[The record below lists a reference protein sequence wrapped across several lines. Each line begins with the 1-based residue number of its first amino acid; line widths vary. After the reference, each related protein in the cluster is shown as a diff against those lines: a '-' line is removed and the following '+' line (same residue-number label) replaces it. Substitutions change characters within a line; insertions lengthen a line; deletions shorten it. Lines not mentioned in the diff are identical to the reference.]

1 VLKRDTLRPFPA
13 ITLVI
18 GENGRQRRVNSVHQV
33 AELLLEHWP
42 VEHGEEYVAAV
53 RICLEAMLGAV
64 PPEAVREALIKA
76 AREAGISVL
85 Q

>member
-1 VLKRDTLRPFPA
+1 MKRNTLRPFPA
-13 ITLVI
+13 VTLVL
-18 GENGRQRRVNSVHQV
+18 GETGGYRRVNSVHQV

-42 VEHGEEYVAAV
+42 VESGEEYVTAV

-64 PPEAVREALIKA
+64 PPEAARDALIRA
-76 AREAGISVL
+76 AREAGLSVM

>member
-1 VLKRDTLRPFPA
+1 M
-13 ITLVI
+13 
-18 GENGRQRRVNSVHQV
+18 GESGGTRRINSVHQA
-33 AELLLEHWP
+33 AELLLEYWP
-42 VEHGEEYVAAV
+42 VENGEEYVAAV

-64 PPEAVREALIKA
+64 PPETVREALIKA

>member
-1 VLKRDTLRPFPA
+1 LKRNTLRPFPA
-13 ITLVI
+13 VTLVL
-18 GENGRQRRVNSVHQV
+18 GETGGYRRVNSVHQV

-42 VEHGEEYVAAV
+42 VESGEEYVTAV

-64 PPEAVREALIKA
+64 PPEAARDALIRA
-76 AREAGISVL
+76 AREAGLSVM

>member
-1 VLKRDTLRPFPA
+1 MGD
-13 ITLVI
+13 
-18 GENGRQRRVNSVHQV
+18 NGGTRRVNSVHQI

-42 VEHGEEYVAAV
+42 VENGEDYVAAV

-76 AREAGISVL
+76 AKEAGISVM

>member
-1 VLKRDTLRPFPA
+1 M
-13 ITLVI
+13 
-18 GENGRQRRVNSVHQV
+18 GENGGTRRVNSVHQV

-42 VEHGEEYVAAV
+42 VANGEDYVAAV

-64 PPEAVREALIKA
+64 PAEAVREALIRA
-76 AREAGISVL
+76 AREAGISVM

>member
-1 VLKRDTLRPFPA
+1 MKRNTLRPFPTV
-13 ITLVI
+13 TLVM
-18 GENGRQRRVNSVHQV
+18 GETGGTRRVNSVHQV

-42 VEHGEEYVAAV
+42 SENGEEYVAAV

-64 PPEAVREALIKA
+64 GPEAVREALIKA
-76 AREAGISVL
+76 AREAGISVM

>member
-1 VLKRDTLRPFPA
+1 MKRNTLRPFPA
-13 ITLVI
+13 VTLVM
-18 GENGRQRRVNSVHQV
+18 GENGGTRRVNSVHQV

-42 VEHGEEYVAAV
+42 VANGEDYVAAV

-64 PPEAVREALIKA
+64 PAEAVREALIKA
-76 AREAGISVL
+76 AREAGISVM

>member
-1 VLKRDTLRPFPA
+1 LKRNTLRPFPA
-13 ITLVI
+13 VTLVM
-18 GENGRQRRVNSVHQV
+18 GENGGTRRVNSVHQV

-42 VEHGEEYVAAV
+42 VANGEDYVAAV

-64 PPEAVREALIKA
+64 PAEAVREALIRA
-76 AREAGISVL
+76 AREAGISVM

>member
-1 VLKRDTLRPFPA
+1 MKRNTLRPFPA
-13 ITLVI
+13 VTLVMEES
-18 GENGRQRRVNSVHQV
+18 GGHRRVNSVHQV
-33 AELLLEHWP
+33 AELLLQHWP
-42 VEHGEEYVAAV
+42 VENGEEYVAAV

>member
-1 VLKRDTLRPFPA
+1 MKRNTLRPFPA
-13 ITLVI
+13 VTLVL
-18 GENGRQRRVNSVHQV
+18 GETGGSRRVNSVHQV

-42 VEHGEEYVAAV
+42 VESGEEYVTAV

-64 PPEAVREALIKA
+64 PPEAARDALIRA
-76 AREAGISVL
+76 AREAGLSVM

>member
-1 VLKRDTLRPFPA
+1 MKRNTLRPFPA
-13 ITLVI
+13 VTLVL
-18 GENGRQRRVNSVHQV
+18 GETGGYHRVNSVHQV

-42 VEHGEEYVAAV
+42 VESGEEYVTAV

-64 PPEAVREALIKA
+64 PPEAARDALIRA
-76 AREAGISVL
+76 AREAGLSVM